1 MFLYTLTL
9 NAPSVISHAEVGH
22 FSGGKRQEL
31 AIVRHQQH
39 LELCTVDTNS
49 GQMGTEHSQN
59 MFCRIRSIAAIRL
72 PGGSKD
78 YLVLGTDAGALTI
91 VEYTGGKFVAVQHHE
106 FGRSGLRRQV
116 AGQYVVADPRGRA
129 VMVAAVERTKLVY
142 VVTRDGEAQVQL
154 ASPLEAG
161 RAQTVSFDVAAV
173 DVGFENP
180 VFAALESAYG
190 ETQGAKELAYYELD
204 LGLNHVVRRWS
215 AAVDS
220 SAHRLIALPGGG
232 DGPSGVLVCSA
243 GAVEYR
249 HNTGTARRAEI
260 PEQAQALVV
269 ASAVHRMRGAFFV
282 LVQTEDGT
290 LFKVTVTCT
299 AELEVTGVDVALF
312 SQVQP
317 AAALC
322 ILRAGFLFA
331 AAGGG
336 QQLHQFASLDGGE
349 GALALVDEVEGAGP
363 VVRSAVHNVARED
376 APQLFALSGR
386 GAQAALAVVRHGV
399 EVAELA
405 VAELPD
411 AATGVWTARAADA
424 GDAGLIV
431 VGLPQATLA
440 LEVRGDVAEVT
451 RTGLATDVPTLCLRR
466 LTAGASDGSE
476 AGPLVQVT
484 PHAVRLVHTPE
495 RVSEWRPP
503 NARAI
508 ACAAIGTRHVAVALA
523 RSGGQIVCLELHAGT
538 GALVELPRLPEAG
551 SDVSSLAV
559 AARGTTGAAVVAA
572 GCADSTV
579 RLFAAGGVR
588 GVAEAL
594 GVQALDAEPH
604 AVTLIDAGGALGLF
618 VGLVTGVL
626 VSATVDA
633 VSGAVDAVRA
643 RVLGAAQPV
652 AVDAVVVAGR
662 PAVLALGAAPWLLS
676 YTRSGRLRAAPLS
689 YDALAH
695 AAPFTSDQCAE
706 GFACVDGASLRIVSL
721 PRPAAAFNCASIPL
735 ARTPRSMAL
744 HPESRCFAIAE
755 RDQRASLLRVV
766 DPFTGDS
773 EQTIELDEDDA
784 VLTVAHVTF
793 AESSDPTELFLAVAC
808 ARGLQLRPPAC
819 ASASVRLYRW
829 APDARSLVLVH
840 VTPIDGV
847 PQCLAAFGG
856 MLAVGVGRAVR
867 LYALGAR
874 QLLRRVQA
882 PAAVPN
888 VIAAMCAHRQRPDL
902 LLVADVQESVRLLA
916 LTSAGFRTLAVDTLP
931 RFIVAMLPLD
941 DATVV
946 TSDKFGNV
954 AVLRAPAAALDLEH
968 PPSRP
973 CHWDIIAEFHAGDI
987 ITGMDVCEMGV
998 AARQI
1003 ILCSSLMGAVL
1014 AAVPLVSRQD
1024 AEMLRALELALRR
1037 LPSVAGRD
1045 HLAMRSSFF
1054 PVRAAVD
1061 GDLCELFYALDLA
1074 SQDAIAEDIGHDT
1087 PTILKK
1093 LDDMRA
1099 IHAL

>member
-9 NAPSVISHAEVGH
+9 NAPSVISHAEVGQ

-39 LELCTVDTNS
+39 LELCTVDTSS
-49 GQMGTEHSQN
+49 GQMSIEHSQN

-91 VEYTGGKFVAVQHHE
+91 VEYTGGRFVAVQHHE

-116 AGQYVVADPRGRA
+116 AGQHVAADPHGRA
-129 VMVAAVERTKLVY
+129 VIVAAVEKTKLVY
-142 VVTRDGEAQVQL
+142 VVTRDGEAQVQV

-161 RAQTVSFDVAAV
+161 RAQTVTFDVAAV
-173 DVGFENP
+173 DVGYENP
-180 VFAALESAYG
+180 VFAVLESAYG
-190 ETQGAKELAYYELD
+190 EASEVKELVYYELD

-215 AAVDS
+215 TAVDN

-243 GAVEYR
+243 GAVEFR
-249 HNTGTARRAEI
+249 HSTGMTRRAEI
-260 PEQAQALVV
+260 PQQAQALIV

-290 LFKVTVTCT
+290 LLKVTVTCT
-299 AELEVTGVDVALF
+299 TELEVTGVEVALF
-312 SQVQP
+312 AQVQP

-322 ILRAGFLFA
+322 ILRAGFLFVA
-331 AAGGG
+331 TGGA
-336 QQLHQFASLDGGE
+336 QQLHQFASLEGGE
-349 GALALVDEVEGAGP
+349 GALELVDEVEGAGP

-386 GAQAALAVVRHGV
+386 GAQATLAVVRHGV

-405 VAELPD
+405 VAELPGT
-411 AATGVWTARAADA
+411 ATGVWTARAADA
-424 GDAGLIV
+424 SDAGLIV
-431 VGLPQATLA
+431 VGLAQSTLA
-440 LEVRGDVAEVT
+440 LEVRDDVAEAA
-451 RTGLATDVPTLCLRR
+451 RTGLATDAPTLCLRR
-466 LTAGASDGSE
+466 LSAGASSGSDGTE

-503 NARAI
+503 HERAI
-508 ACAAIGTRHVAVALA
+508 SCAAIGARHVVVALA

-559 AARGTTGAAVVAA
+559 AARDTTGAAVVAA
-572 GCADSTV
+572 GCSDNTV

-588 GVAEAL
+588 GAAEAL
-594 GVQALDAEPH
+594 GVQALDAAPH
-604 AVTLIDAGGALGLF
+604 AVALVDAGGALGLF
-618 VGLVTGVL
+618 VGLVSGVL
-626 VSATVDA
+626 VSAAVDP
-633 VSGAVDAVRA
+633 VSGDVDAVRA

-652 AVDAVVVAGR
+652 SVDAVVVAGR
-662 PAVLALGAAPWLLS
+662 PAVLALGAASWLLS
-676 YTRSGRLRAAPLS
+676 YTRAGRLRAAPLS
-689 YDALAH
+689 YDTLDH
-695 AAPFTSDQCAE
+695 AAPFASDQCAE
-706 GFACVDGASLRIVSL
+706 GFACVAGASLRIVSL
-721 PRPAAAFNCASIPL
+721 PRPAAVYNCASIPL
-735 ARTPRSMAL
+735 ARTPRAMAL

-755 RDQRASLLRVV
+755 RDSCASMLRVV
-766 DPFTGDS
+766 DPFSGAS
-773 EQTIELDEDDA
+773 EQTIDLDLDDA
-784 VLTVAHVTF
+784 VLTLTHVTF
-793 AESSDPTELFLAVAC
+793 AESSDPAELFLAVAC

-829 APDARSLVLVH
+829 AADARGLVLVH
-840 VTPIDGV
+840 VTPVDGV
-847 PQCLAAFGG
+847 PQCLAAFSG

-874 QLLRRVQA
+874 QLLRRVHA

-888 VIAAMCAHRQRPDL
+888 AVASLCANSQRPNL

-916 LTSAGFRTLAVDTLP
+916 LTSAGFHTLVVDTLP
-931 RFIVAMLPLD
+931 RFVVAMLPLD
-941 DATVV
+941 DATVIA
-946 TSDKFGNV
+946 SDKFGNV
-954 AVLRAPAAALDLEH
+954 VALRAPASALDLEH
-968 PPSRP
+968 PPARP
-973 CHWDIIAEFHAGDI
+973 CHWDAVAEFHAGDI
-987 ITGMDVCEMGV
+987 ITGMDACEMGV

-1003 ILCSSLMGAVL
+1003 ILCSSLMGAV
-1014 AAVPLVSRQD
+1014 
-1024 AEMLRALELALRR
+1024 
-1037 LPSVAGRD
+1037 
-1045 HLAMRSSFF
+1045 
-1054 PVRAAVD
+1054 
-1061 GDLCELFYALDLA
+1061 
-1074 SQDAIAEDIGHDT
+1074 
-1087 PTILKK
+1087 
-1093 LDDMRA
+1093 
-1099 IHAL
+1099 